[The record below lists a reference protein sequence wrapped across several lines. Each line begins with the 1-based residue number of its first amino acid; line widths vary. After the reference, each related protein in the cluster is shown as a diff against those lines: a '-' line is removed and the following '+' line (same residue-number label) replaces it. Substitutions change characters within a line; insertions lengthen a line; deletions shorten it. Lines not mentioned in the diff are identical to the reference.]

1 MQEMTGGMLAV
12 FVGVIAE
19 QRAVESR
26 IDVLQRTELAGCP
39 VTLGSIGRKAVLVCR
54 TGLGHRRGRAAVE
67 AVLSEHSPSAV
78 VSVRMAS
85 SVPGDVRAGDIVL
98 CEKTPV
104 CVGASVSPE
113 PAPEADRR
121 LLTLAEQAARGASLR
136 YTRGDVLTYWRD
148 SPGPADRERE
158 ELLREMT
165 VVDAGGY
172 AVAEAAREKGLP
184 FLAVRGAL
192 GRVMDVGPEAM
203 DLVAERGYM
212 RPTRLALHYLVRPH
226 KAPAFIRLAFG
237 VKKATQRLSA
247 FMAGFL
253 REWSLEP

>member
-1 MQEMTGGMLAV
+1 MTAGVLAI
-12 FVGVIAE
+12 FVGLMAE
-19 QRAVESR
+19 QWAVDSQIE
-26 IDVLQRTELAGCP
+26 VLQRTELAGCP
-39 VTLGSIGRKAVLVCR
+39 VTLGSVGRKPVVVCR
-54 TGLGHRRGRAAVE
+54 TGLGQERGRAAAE
-67 AVLSEHSPSAV
+67 AVLRDHSPSAV
-78 VSVRMAS
+78 VSVRIAS
-85 SVPGDVRAGDIVL
+85 SVPSEVRAGDIVL
-98 CEKTPV
+98 CERAHV
-104 CVGASVSPE
+104 CLGSSVSPE
-113 PAPEADRR
+113 PPPEADHR
-121 LLTLAEQAARGASLR
+121 LLTLAEQAARTASLR

-148 SPGPADRERE
+148 SPGPSDRERE

-203 DLVAERGYM
+203 GLVAERGYM
-212 RPTRLALHYLVRPH
+212 RPTRLALHYLARPH
-226 KAPAFIRLAFG
+226 KVPAFIRLAFG

-253 REWSLEP
+253 REW

>member
-12 FVGVIAE
+12 FVGVISE

-98 CEKTPV
+98 CEKTHV

-136 YTRGDVLTYWRD
+136 YMRGDVLTYWRD

-203 DLVAERGYM
+203 GLVAERGYM

>member
-1 MQEMTGGMLAV
+1 MQEMTAGVLAI
-12 FVGVIAE
+12 FVGVISE
-19 QRAVESR
+19 QWAVESR
-26 IDVLQRTELAGCP
+26 IVVLQRTELAGCP

-67 AVLSEHSPSAV
+67 AVLSQHSPSAV
-78 VSVRMAS
+78 VSVRIAS
-85 SVPGDVRAGDIVL
+85 SVPSEVRAGDIVL
-98 CEKTPV
+98 CEKAYV
-104 CVGASVSPE
+104 CLGSSVSPE
-113 PAPEADRR
+113 PPPEADRR
-121 LLTLAEQAARGASLR
+121 LLTLAEQAARAAGLR

-148 SPGPADRERE
+148 APGPSGRERE

-172 AVAEAAREKGLP
+172 AVAEAVREKGLP

-203 DLVAERGYM
+203 NLVADRGYM
-212 RPTRLALHYLVRPH
+212 RPGRAALHYLLRPR
-226 KAPAFIRLAFG
+226 KAPAFVRLAVG
-237 VKKATQRLSA
+237 VRKATRRLST
-247 FMAGFL
+247 FMGGFL